1 MNVEL
6 LRGEDE
12 RNTRNCDGIFLIKK
26 YCSSVFVGGGRS
38 VWWGESLRVLY
49 PQRILV
55 SLLCYARNI
64 FYLFIFNVHIH
75 CCAILLWARARE
87 RIAALCFYECEISS
101 SQRRFQNIS
110 GIYVRLVIVKIYK
123 EISFSSKEHKK
134 KTKDKVENK
143 IW

>member
-12 RNTRNCDGIFLIKK
+12 RNTRNCDGIFLLKK

-38 VWWGESLRVLY
+38 VVGRVVTSALSSKDFSLVVVLCEKY
-49 PQRILV
+49 
-55 SLLCYARNI
+55 

-75 CCAILLWARARE
+75 CYAILLWARARE

-110 GIYVRLVIVKIYK
+110 RIYVRSVIIKIYK
-123 EISFSSKEHKK
+123 EISFSTKEHKK